1 MKNRWRILTL
11 MLPPVLLLLVLFVLP
26 LASMSTFSF
35 RAGTFGV
42 DRQVFTLD
50 NYRLFFDNH
59 AFQNLLARSMWTAL
73 QVSLLAI
80 VLSYPIAYFLA
91 FHAGKRRI
99 FWLTILIVPAWTSYL
114 LRILA
119 WKLMLSSGGLVNT
132 LLLQLRIIDEAQPIL
147 LYNRSAVIITLVYS
161 WIPFVALPIFA
172 ALNRIN
178 RNLLE
183 AASDLGSPPWKTF
196 MRVTL
201 PLSLPGVY
209 AGFFIVFIPTLGEW
223 VTPALVGG
231 VNGIMY
237 GNAIQDQFVRALN
250 WPMGSLMSFVMLGA
264 VLIFLFLFSRV
275 GRLSDLAGV

>member
-1 MKNRWRILTL
+1 

-80 VLSYPIAYFLA
+80 VLSYPVAYFLA

>member
-1 MKNRWRILTL
+1 MKPRWRILTL
-11 MLPPVLLLLVLFVLP
+11 MLPPVLLLLVFFVLP
-26 LASMSTFSF
+26 LTSMSTFSF
-35 RAGTFGV
+35 RAGTFG
-42 DRQVFTLD
+42 DERHIFTLD
-50 NYRLFFDNH
+50 NYRQFFENRVI
-59 AFQNLLARSMWTAL
+59 QNLLLRSMWTAL
-73 QVSLLAI
+73 QTSLLA
-80 VLSYPIAYFLA
+80 VVFAYPVAYFLA
-91 FHAGKRRI
+91 FQAGSKRMT
-99 FWLTILIVPAWTSYL
+99 WLTILIVPAWTSYL

-119 WKLMLSSGGLVNT
+119 WKLMLSSGGLINT
-132 LLLQLRIIDEAQPIL
+132 VLLQLGVIEEAQPIL

-172 ALNRIN
+172 ALNRVG

-183 AASDLGSPPWKTF
+183 AASDLGSPPWKTYL
-196 MRVTL
+196 RVTL

-209 AGFFIVFIPTLGEW
+209 AGFIIVFIPTLGEW

-264 VLIFLFLFSRV
+264 VLLFLYLFTRV
-275 GRLSDLAGV
+275 GRLRDLAGV

>member
-1 MKNRWRILTL
+1 
-11 MLPPVLLLLVLFVLP
+11 MLPPVLLLLVFFVLP
-26 LASMSTFSF
+26 LTSMSTFSF
-35 RAGTFGV
+35 RAGTFG
-42 DRQVFTLD
+42 DERHIFTLD
-50 NYRLFFDNH
+50 NYRQFFENRVI
-59 AFQNLLARSMWTAL
+59 QNLLLRSMWTAL
-73 QVSLLAI
+73 QTSLLA
-80 VLSYPIAYFLA
+80 VVFAYPVAYFLA
-91 FHAGKRRI
+91 FQAGSKRMT
-99 FWLTILIVPAWTSYL
+99 WLTILIVPAWTSYL

-119 WKLMLSSGGLVNT
+119 WKLMLSSGGLINT
-132 LLLQLRIIDEAQPIL
+132 VLLQLGVIEEAQPIL

-172 ALNRIN
+172 ALNRVG

-183 AASDLGSPPWKTF
+183 AASDLGSPPWKTYL
-196 MRVTL
+196 RVTL

-209 AGFFIVFIPTLGEW
+209 AGFIIVFIPTLGEW

-264 VLIFLFLFSRV
+264 VLLFLYLFTRV

>member
-1 MKNRWRILTL
+1 MKPRWRILTL
-11 MLPPVLLLLVLFVLP
+11 MLPPVLLLLVFFVLP
-26 LASMSTFSF
+26 LTSMSTFSF
-35 RAGTFGV
+35 RAGTFG
-42 DRQVFTLD
+42 DERHIFTLD
-50 NYRLFFDNH
+50 NYRQFFENRVI
-59 AFQNLLARSMWTAL
+59 QNLLLRSMWTAL
-73 QVSLLAI
+73 QTSLLA
-80 VLSYPIAYFLA
+80 VVFAYPVAYFLA
-91 FHAGKRRI
+91 FQAGSKRMT
-99 FWLTILIVPAWTSYL
+99 WLTILIVPAWTSYL

-119 WKLMLSSGGLVNT
+119 WKLMLSSGGLINT
-132 LLLQLRIIDEAQPIL
+132 VLLQLGVIEEAQPIL

-172 ALNRIN
+172 ALNRVG

-183 AASDLGSPPWKTF
+183 AASDLGSPPWKTYL
-196 MRVTL
+196 RVTL

-209 AGFFIVFIPTLGEW
+209 AGFIIVFIPTLGEW

-264 VLIFLFLFSRV
+264 VLLFLYLFTRV

>member
-1 MKNRWRILTL
+1 MKPRWRILTL
-11 MLPPVLLLLVLFVLP
+11 MLPPVLLLLVFFVLP

-35 RAGTFGV
+35 RAGTFG
-42 DRQVFTLD
+42 DERHIFTLD
-50 NYRLFFDNH
+50 NYRQFFENR
-59 AFQNLLARSMWTAL
+59 AFQNLLLRSMWTAL
-73 QVSLLAI
+73 QTSLLA
-80 VLSYPIAYFLA
+80 VVFAYPVAYFLA
-91 FHAGKRRI
+91 FQAGSKRMT
-99 FWLTILIVPAWTSYL
+99 WLTILIVPAWTSYL

-119 WKLMLSSGGLVNT
+119 WKLMLSSGGLINT
-132 LLLQLRIIDEAQPIL
+132 VLLQLGVIEEAQPIL

-172 ALNRIN
+172 ALNRIG

-183 AASDLGSPPWKTF
+183 AAADLGSPPWKTYL
-196 MRVTL
+196 RVTL

-209 AGFFIVFIPTLGEW
+209 AGFIIVFIPTLGEW

-264 VLIFLFLFSRV
+264 VLLFLYLFTRV